1 MPSVKTLLAC
11 LAVGLLVALLMNCG
25 STSSG
30 GKSEK
35 NVVYEVRGYDIYN
48 NADDSRDWTDH
59 IRGTDYR
66 ELTWYCGNYK
76 GFVRHKVILRFK
88 KANDTWMLDQEEM
101 KEGNCN

>member
-1 MPSVKTLLAC
+1 MRSVKILSAC
-11 LAVGLLVALLMNCG
+11 LAVMLLFALLMSCH

-35 NVVYEVRGYDIYN
+35 IVVYEVRGYDIYH

-59 IRGTDYR
+59 IKGTDYR

-88 KANDTWMLDQEEM
+88 KANDTWMLDQESM
-101 KEGNCN
+101 DDGNCS